1 MNNMIENNMLF
12 YGRVLKQLLQAY
24 NDSVSIELM
33 KEFEALIQMQVP
45 SNDAEPSSNE
55 DDLMR
60 QMAENYATATIEEL
74 KKSINTEDLNLS
86 PLVSETNARIEKD
99 GKMIQIWLLI
109 RNAFLQGVKESKNI
123 KRDEKI

>member
-1 MNNMIENNMLF
+1 MNDMIENNMLF

-24 NDSVSIELM
+24 NDSVSLELM
-33 KEFEALIQMQVP
+33 KEFEALIQMQAP
-45 SNDAEPSSNE
+45 SNDVEPSSNK

-60 QMAENYATATIEEL
+60 QLAENYATVTIEEL

-109 RNAFLQGVKESKNI
+109 RNAFLQGAKESKNI

>member
-1 MNNMIENNMLF
+1 MNDMIENNMLF

-24 NDSVSIELM
+24 NDSVSLELM
-33 KEFEALIQMQVP
+33 KEFEALIQMQAP
-45 SNDAEPSSNE
+45 SNDVEPSSNK

-60 QMAENYATATIEEL
+60 QLAENYATATIEEL
-74 KKSINTEDLNLS
+74 KKNVNAEYLNLY
-86 PLVSETNARIEKD
+86 PLDSETNARIEKD

>member
-33 KEFEALIQMQVP
+33 KEFEALIQMQAP
-45 SNDAEPSSNE
+45 SNDVEPSSNE

-74 KKSINTEDLNLS
+74 KKSRLDKFKDNRTEERS
-86 PLVSETNARIEKD
+86 V
-99 GKMIQIWLLI
+99 GKECTSRW
-109 RNAFLQGVKESKNI
+109 APYH
-123 KRDEKI
+123 

>member
-24 NDSVSIELM
+24 NDSVSLELM
-33 KEFEALIQMQVP
+33 REFEALIQMQAP
-45 SNDAEPSSNE
+45 SNDVEPSSNE

-60 QMAENYATATIEEL
+60 QMAESYATATIEEL
-74 KKSINTEDLNLS
+74 KKSVNTENLNLS
-86 PLVSETNARIEKD
+86 PLVFETNARIEKD
-99 GKMIQIWLLI
+99 GKMIQIWLLL
-109 RNAFLQGVKESKNI
+109 RNAFLQGVKESKKI

>member
-1 MNNMIENNMLF
+1 MNDMIENNMLF

-24 NDSVSIELM
+24 NDSVSLELM
-33 KEFEALIQMQVP
+33 KEFEALIQMQAP
-45 SNDAEPSSNE
+45 SNDVEPSSNK

-60 QMAENYATATIEEL
+60 QLAENYATATIEEL
-74 KKSINTEDLNLS
+74 KKNVNAEDLNLY
-86 PLVSETNARIEKD
+86 PLDSETNARIEKD

>member
-1 MNNMIENNMLF
+1 MIENNMLF

-24 NDSVSIELM
+24 DDSVSLELM
-33 KEFEALIQMQVP
+33 KEFEA
-45 SNDAEPSSNE
+45 
-55 DDLMR
+55 LMR

-86 PLVSETNARIEKD
+86 PLVSETNAQIEKD

-109 RNAFLQGVKESKNI
+109 RNAFLQGVKASKNI

>member
-1 MNNMIENNMLF
+1 MLF
-12 YGRVLKQLLQAY
+12 YGKVLKQLLQAY
-24 NDSVSIELM
+24 DDSVSLELM
-33 KEFEALIQMQVP
+33 KEFEALIQMQAP

-60 QMAENYATATIEEL
+60 QLAENYATATIEGL

-86 PLVSETNARIEKD
+86 PLVPETNARIEKD
-99 GKMIQIWLLI
+99 GKMAQIWLLI